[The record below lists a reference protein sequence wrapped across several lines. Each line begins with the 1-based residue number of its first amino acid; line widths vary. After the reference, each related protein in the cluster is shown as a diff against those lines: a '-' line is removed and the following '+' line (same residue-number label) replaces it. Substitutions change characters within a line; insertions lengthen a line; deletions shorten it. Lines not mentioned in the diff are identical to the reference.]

1 MTPPIEDAGP
11 NCQKGESKMQ
21 GNANENHRWGVILA
35 GGDGVRL
42 RSVTRLVSGDDR
54 PKQFSPLLGG
64 KTLLAQTRLR
74 TAGSIHRDRTLFVLT
89 QAHEPFYANELE
101 KVPPIRM
108 VVQPSNRGTLPAIL
122 WSLLR
127 IIRLDEKALVVFLP
141 SDHYYSAEEKFMAGI
156 ASAFNLAEVSKES
169 VILLGAVAKRAEIEY
184 GWIEADSSV
193 ASPFGERLMRVKR
206 FWEKPSYKV
215 AQGLLDQGCLWNT
228 FVMVGS
234 AHAFVD
240 MIRNVLPALYDAFE
254 PILSTAD
261 PEMEAR
267 LMQRVYAQ
275 IHAADFSKQVL
286 SVSTERL
293 AVASFG
299 DIGWSDLGDP
309 RRLMTTLFESGIEN
323 PWIASGSCNSCGL
336 ALSKS

>member
-1 MTPPIEDAGP
+1 
-11 NCQKGESKMQ
+11 MQ
-21 GNANENHRWGVILA
+21 RHSNVNHQWGVILA

-64 KTLLAQTRLR
+64 RTLLAQTRLR
-74 TAGSIHRDRTLFVLT
+74 TAGSIDRDRTLFVLT
-89 QAHEPFYANELE
+89 KAHEPYYASELE

-127 IIRLDEKALVVFLP
+127 IIRLDHKALVVFLP
-141 SDHYYSAEEKFMAGI
+141 SDHYYSQEGKFMAGV
-156 ASAFNLAEVSKES
+156 ASAFDLAEVNAES
-169 VILLGAVAKRAEIEY
+169 VILLGAVAKRPEIEY
-184 GWIEADSSV
+184 GWIEADSNIV
-193 ASPFGERLMRVKR
+193 SPFSERLMRVKR
-206 FWEKPSYKV
+206 FWEKPSHKI
-215 AQGLLDQGCLWNT
+215 ALGLLERGCLWNT
-228 FVMVGS
+228 FVMVGY

-240 MIRNVLPALYDAFE
+240 MIQHTFPALYKAFE
-254 PILSTAD
+254 PILSFPG

-267 LMQRVYAQ
+267 LMQRVYDR
-275 IHAADFSKQVL
+275 IPTADFSKQVL

-323 PWIASGSCNSCGL
+323 PWMAPGYWNSCGL
-336 ALSKS
+336 ALSRS